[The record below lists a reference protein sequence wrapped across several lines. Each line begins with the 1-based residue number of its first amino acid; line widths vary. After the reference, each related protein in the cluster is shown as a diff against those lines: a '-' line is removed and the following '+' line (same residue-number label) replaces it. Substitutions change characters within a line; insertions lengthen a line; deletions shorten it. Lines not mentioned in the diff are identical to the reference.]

1 MMSGYPRSTKIM
13 QIYIFFFLPIV
24 YQSSWLEGLHW
35 CISIQKDG
43 LNKVDLGL
51 VPQSLECN
59 VFCTSA

>member
-1 MMSGYPRSTKIM
+1 MMSGYPRSTEIM
-13 QIYIFFFLPIV
+13 QIIFFLPIV

-51 VPQSLECN
+51 VPQSPECN